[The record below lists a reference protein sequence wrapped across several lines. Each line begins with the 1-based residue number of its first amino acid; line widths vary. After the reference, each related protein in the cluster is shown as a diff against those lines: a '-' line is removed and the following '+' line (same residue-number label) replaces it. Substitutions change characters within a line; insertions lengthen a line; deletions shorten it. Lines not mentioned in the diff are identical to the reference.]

1 MMTRSLLRRST
12 KGVRWA
18 WKWNL
23 VAIRTLRALSARTK
37 IARSIACSTRAPVAA
52 RPFVPRTRRKQGAR
66 RDVGRTGREFW
77 NRPCGRP
84 DWPVLGLTAWWLGQ
98 AASARPHTPLDH
110 HTKQQLLRI
119 GSRARSSHRAT
130 KLLSIARNSSAVWS
144 HSCALVGSI
153 GRRPARPLL
162 RTRDDR
168 PMAGPICRLSVLA
181 AIVEGTRALCRRHC
195 RHASRVLVCS
205 SPVFR
210 HGSFAASIRFFQTS
224 GNPAVCAKMF
234 LWRF

>member
-1 MMTRSLLRRST
+1 MPFLPGQRSQEVLRVQRVRRLLP
-12 KGVRWA
+12 GPLCPGQEG
-18 WKWNL
+18 N
-23 VAIRTLRALSARTK
+23 RARDRML
-37 IARSIACSTRAPVAA
+37 
-52 RPFVPRTRRKQGAR
+52 GAR
-66 RDVGRTGREFW
+66 DVNFEIGRVAGPIGR
-77 NRPCGRP
+77 
-84 DWPVLGLTAWWLGQ
+84 PVLGLTAWWLGQ